1 MADDA
6 KLLDYL
12 KRATAD
18 LRRTRGRLR
27 ELEEA
32 RREPIAV
39 VAMACRYPGG
49 ADTPEDLWSLVRG
62 GADAV
67 TPFPGD
73 RGWRDVRGYA
83 DSGGFLGGAD
93 AFDAAFF
100 GISPREAAAM
110 DPQQRLLLEAAW
122 EAVERAGTDP
132 TALRGTRTGV
142 FAGVSHLDY
151 RECAAG
157 AEDEAEGYLL
167 TGSVGSVV
175 AGRVAYAL
183 GLEGPAMTVDTACS
197 SSLAAVHLAV
207 RALRSGE
214 CDGALAGGVTVM
226 NGPSLFEEFSR
237 QGALSPDGR
246 CRAFAASAD
255 GTGFAEGVGLLML
268 ERLSDAVRGGRR
280 VLAVVRGSA
289 VNSDGASNGLTAPS
303 GPAQE
308 RVIADALADAG
319 LGPGEVDVV
328 EAHGTGTRL
337 GDPIEAHALMAAYGK
352 GREPGRALRIGS
364 VKSNIGHTQAAAGV
378 AGIIKTVMALRHEE
392 LPGSLH
398 IDAPTPHA
406 DWDGTVR
413 PVAENEPWARDP
425 GRRRRAGVSSFG
437 VSGTN
442 AHVILEEAPD
452 PDETGEGGGAEA
464 GPARAGRTAAAP
476 GGRAPGAEERSG
488 EPAREPAGAGAV
500 DTATGPGGAPGGVRG
515 DGGRPVA
522 PAGAGGV
529 HGRSSGDADP
539 GRSGPAPGRT
549 PGRPSSG
556 GPTDPLPFA
565 PRPGRPLPWVLS
577 ARTSDA
583 LAAQARRLASHLAGP
598 GAAEDPAALG
608 RALAQSRTAFEYRAA
623 VVAGDT
629 DAARTGL
636 QALAEGRTGP
646 GAVPEGGR
654 IVPGGRAGAPGRTV
668 FVFPGQGQ
676 QWEGMARDLLRES
689 PAFARRMGEC
699 VEALRPHVDFEPL
712 AVLRGD
718 PGAPA
723 LDRDDVVQP
732 VLWCMMVSLAALWE
746 SCGVR
751 PDLIIGHSQ
760 GEIAAACAAGALSLE
775 DAARIIA
782 VRGRALLALAGRGAA
797 TSVGLPVGRIEEWIA
812 DNGAE
817 LAPAAINGPESV
829 VVSGAQRDLE
839 RLEAWCS
846 AQGVHSRRLAVF
858 FAAHGPAV
866 DEVRADFLAG
876 IAGVAPRTARVP
888 LVSSVTAGPVD
899 GAELDAE
906 YWFRNLRLP
915 VLFAPAVGRAAEE
928 GAGLFVE
935 VSAHPVARVGLAQT
949 LGEAGAAVGTLARG
963 EGGPDRFQAS
973 LAEAH
978 RHGARPDWDR
988 LFPEACGP
996 HPDLPTYPFQ
1006 RRSYR
1011 LRPARPRGDLA
1022 AAGLEDG
1029 GHAMLGAAV
1038 DGPGS
1043 GRMVLTG
1050 RLGLADQPWLAEH
1063 GTGGR
1068 PLLAGTGLLDLA
1080 LHTAAAAGAPT
1091 VESLE
1096 LLAPLW
1102 IPATGDVRLH
1112 AEAEPGPEPGAWRLR
1127 IHSRERDGDWRLHA
1141 EGVAVEEEAT
1151 GGAEASGAGG
1161 ASVTGEAGGRGPGAV
1176 ADDRR
1181 QPGASRPP
1189 APGDGGGQA
1198 RAGAPAEIP
1207 PPRSGPADPAS
1218 AVSGT
1223 VQDGPSEE
1231 AAPVSPGD
1239 SASARGEAEG
1249 GAGAGVP
1256 GGRTVASAPAGAAG
1270 AERDAHAQT
1279 ARAASSRGPHPP
1291 FPEQWPPPEAD
1302 EIPLDS
1308 SYARMAGIG
1317 YRYGP
1322 AFRGLRR
1329 AWVRGEGVG
1338 ADVYGDV
1345 RLPDSLEVDGYGL
1358 HPALLD
1364 ACLHAM
1370 IAVLPEVRGPGRPG
1384 ARVRMAFSWE
1394 GVRLHAVG
1402 ARALRVRITE
1412 TAPGV
1417 HRVTAV
1423 DPAGAPVLTADALTM
1438 REAAGTSAAEAA
1450 GAAAYRLD
1458 WRPLSETEGAPAP
1471 GAEHAAGPTGPPDL
1485 AVPAVL
1491 GGLPA
1496 PVGATAHPDLA
1507 ALAAHIDSGAPA
1519 PSVVAAPVPAP
1530 DPGIPRPR
1538 GGARPDPGAEAR
1550 GAVRRTLRLMQ
1561 AWLADE
1567 RFASSRLALVTCGAV
1582 ATRPGEHVPDLAGAA
1597 VWGLLRAA
1605 QTEHPGRFL
1614 VVDTDPAAPG
1624 VPDPA
1629 PALASGEPQAAVRDG
1644 RVLVPR
1650 LAPPH
1655 QRPPADPADRTWR
1668 LVPDGS
1674 GRVDGLERRPH
1685 PGADGP
1691 LAPDQVRIDVRAAGL
1706 NFRDLLL
1713 TLGYFPGGEPIG
1725 FEAAGVVTAVGADVG
1740 DLAPGD
1746 RVMGLVV
1753 GAVGPVGTAHRRTL
1767 ARVPDGWTLAQAAT
1781 SPGVFLTAYHA
1792 LVGTAAV
1799 RPGERVLVHAATGG
1813 VGMAAV
1819 QIARHLGAE
1828 VYATAAAHKRHL
1840 LRAAGLPEERIAD
1853 TRTPG
1858 FADRFLHATG
1868 GQGVD
1873 TVLNCLTGEMLEASL
1888 RLLPRGG
1895 RFVELGRTDLRDPAE
1910 VAEWHPGVRYH
1921 SLELPKVSP
1930 ERIGDMLTDLLSLF
1944 ERGYLRP
1951 LPAACLPVGE
1961 IGAGMRRLQM
1971 GLNTGKLGL
1980 TVPRPLDPAGT
1991 VLITGGTGAL
2001 GGLVAEHLVR
2011 GHGVRHLLLLSRSGP
2026 DADGARRLVDR
2037 LRSLGADAAVRACDV
2052 ADRADLERALA
2063 EVPPDRPITG
2073 VFHAAAVVEDATVEA
2088 ETPGRSGRV
2097 LAAKAEAA
2105 WALHELTLGD
2115 DLAAFVLFSSAAGV
2129 LGSAGQGSYAAA
2141 NAFLDGLAA
2150 HRAALGLPALS
2161 LAWGLWDVE
2170 SGPAGRLGRADQA
2183 RMARA
2188 GLVPMPA
2195 DAGTGLL
2202 DTGLAGERT
2211 HAVPM
2216 LFDPSGPREHA
2227 RRTGAVAPLLGD
2239 LAAPARPRRRA
2250 LRAAASERART
2261 RPDTAALAALPEGE
2275 RRAALL
2281 ETVRGHAA
2289 EVLGHADPAAVP
2301 ADAEFL
2307 ESGFDSLTAV
2317 ELRNRLATDL
2327 GRRLPA
2333 GLAFAHPTPER
2344 LAAHL
2349 AEVLAADT
2357 AAPPAPAPPAA
2368 GEGNPSREGHG
2379 LVDLMLR
2386 ACRTGRAAEG
2396 IRMLEAAAALRPVF
2410 ESALDAGDVPPP
2422 KRLAA
2427 AGSDSAPVL
2436 VCVPS
2441 LLMNSGPHEYARF
2454 AAAVEGR
2461 AEAVCLTHPGFSAG
2475 ERLPAAVDAL
2485 VELHAR
2491 NLRERVDGRRFALV
2505 GRSSGAWAAHALAAQ
2520 LESTGVR
2527 PAALVLVD
2535 PPMPDDERLY
2545 EVAAR
2550 VLLEGEEEMR
2560 LADDAR
2566 ATASGGHLALF
2577 RGWVP
2582 EPVAAPALVL
2592 RPEDGAPGD
2601 EGRSHRFTWEPPHEE
2616 AVTGGD
2622 HLTMLEGR
2630 AQDTAAA
2637 VLRWLETVEDDG
2649 AQSPRQ
2655 CEAVR

>member
-1 MADDA
+1 M
-6 KLLDYL
+6 
-12 KRATAD
+12 
-18 LRRTRGRLR
+18 
-27 ELEEA
+27 
-32 RREPIAV
+32 
-39 VAMACRYPGG
+39 
-49 ADTPEDLWSLVRG
+49 
-62 GADAV
+62 
-67 TPFPGD
+67 
-73 RGWRDVRGYA
+73 
-83 DSGGFLGGAD
+83 
-93 AFDAAFF
+93 
-100 GISPREAAAM
+100 
-110 DPQQRLLLEAAW
+110 
-122 EAVERAGTDP
+122 
-132 TALRGTRTGV
+132 
-142 FAGVSHLDY
+142 
-151 RECAAG
+151 
-157 AEDEAEGYLL
+157 
-167 TGSVGSVV
+167 
-175 AGRVAYAL
+175 
-183 GLEGPAMTVDTACS
+183 
-197 SSLAAVHLAV
+197 
-207 RALRSGE
+207 
-214 CDGALAGGVTVM
+214 
-226 NGPSLFEEFSR
+226 
-237 QGALSPDGR
+237 
-246 CRAFAASAD
+246 
-255 GTGFAEGVGLLML
+255 
-268 ERLSDAVRGGRR
+268 
-280 VLAVVRGSA
+280 
-289 VNSDGASNGLTAPS
+289 
-303 GPAQE
+303 
-308 RVIADALADAG
+308 
-319 LGPGEVDVV
+319 
-328 EAHGTGTRL
+328 
-337 GDPIEAHALMAAYGK
+337 
-352 GREPGRALRIGS
+352 
-364 VKSNIGHTQAAAGV
+364 
-378 AGIIKTVMALRHEE
+378 
-392 LPGSLH
+392 
-398 IDAPTPHA
+398 
-406 DWDGTVR
+406 
-413 PVAENEPWARDP
+413 
-425 GRRRRAGVSSFG
+425 
-437 VSGTN
+437 
-442 AHVILEEAPD
+442 LEEAPD
-452 PDETGEGGGAEA
+452 PEAAGDAGGTEA
-464 GPARAGRTAAAP
+464 VPGRAGRTAAAP
-476 GGRAPGAEERSG
+476 GGRTPPEGLRGPEEQRSAAQGRPGAEAVGTAAGAGRVPEDGPGDRPAAPGATGVRG
-488 EPAREPAGAGAV
+488 RDGAHGVPGAGTSEPGGEIA
-500 DTATGPGGAPGGVRG
+500 GPGGDDHPAEASDASVPGHGSDRG
-515 DGGRPVA
+515 GTGPADGGST
-522 PAGAGGV
+522 G
-529 HGRSSGDADP
+529 
-539 GRSGPAPGRT
+539 
-549 PGRPSSG
+549 
-556 GPTDPLPFA
+556 PLPFA

-577 ARTSDA
+577 ARTPDA
-583 LAAQARRLASHLAGP
+583 LAAQARRLGSHLAGP
-598 GAAEDPAALG
+598 GAAEGPAALG
-608 RALAQSRTAFEYRAA
+608 RALARSRTAFEYRAA
-623 VVAGDT
+623 VVARDV

-646 GAVPEGGR
+646 GAVPEGVR
-654 IVPGGRAGAPGRTV
+654 IVPAGRAGAPGRTV

-676 QWEGMARDLLRES
+676 QWEGMARELLRES

-797 TSVGLPVGRIEEWIA
+797 TSVGLPVGRIEEWVA

-829 VVSGAQRDLE
+829 VVSGARRDLE
-839 RLEAWCS
+839 RLEAWCT

-866 DEVRADFLAG
+866 EEVRDDFLAG
-876 IAGVAPRTARVP
+876 IAGVEPRTARIP

-899 GAELDAE
+899 GAELDAG

-915 VLFAPAVGRAAEE
+915 VLFAPAVGRAAED

-963 EGGPDRFQAS
+963 EGGPDRFLAS

-988 LFPEACGP
+988 LFPEARGP

-1011 LRPARPRGDLA
+1011 LRPARPQGDLA
-1022 AAGLEDG
+1022 AAGLEEG
-1029 GHAMLGAAV
+1029 GHAMLGAAL
-1038 DGPGS
+1038 DGPGG
-1043 GRMVLTG
+1043 GRTVLTG

-1112 AEAEPGPEPGAWRLR
+1112 AEADQGPEPGAWRLR
-1127 IHSRERDGDWRLHA
+1127 IHSREGDGDWRLHA
-1141 EGVAVEEEAT
+1141 EGVAVEEET
-1151 GGAEASGAGG
+1151 VGGPLAADGEARGGPGRGDRPDAVEAVPGTALGEGRSGTVPPPSGGRAPDRDGAVGGPGAGG
-1161 ASVTGEAGGRGPGAV
+1161 PGGKRGRDTPRTSTSAETDGAARPDRGDRPDAVESGGRAPVQDSAVGHGPGAP
-1176 ADDRR
+1176 DL
-1181 QPGASRPP
+1181 
-1189 APGDGGGQA
+1189 
-1198 RAGAPAEIP
+1198 P
-1207 PPRSGPADPAS
+1207 PPRSGPAGVGGLRGDEAQDRAS
-1218 AVSGT
+1218 AAGT
-1223 VQDGPSEE
+1223 GR
-1231 AAPVSPGD
+1231 ASPGGR
-1239 SASARGEAEG
+1239 ASERG
-1249 GAGAGVP
+1249 GAGRGDRPDAVESGGCAPDRDSAVGHGPGAPDHLPSRSGPAGVGGLRGDEAQDRASAAGTGQASPHEAPTGDSGP
-1256 GGRTVASAPAGAAG
+1256 GGPAPF
-1270 AERDAHAQT
+1270 
-1279 ARAASSRGPHPP
+1279 RGVHPP
-1291 FPEQWPPPEAD
+1291 LPVQWPPPGAD

-1308 SYARMAGIG
+1308 SYARMAEIG

-1322 AFRGLRR
+1322 SFRGLRR

-1338 ADVYGDV
+1338 ADVYGEV
-1345 RLPDSLEVDGYGL
+1345 RLPDSLEADGYGL

-1370 IAVLPEVRGPGRPG
+1370 IAVLPEVRGTGG
-1384 ARVRMAFSWE
+1384 TGAAARVRMAFSWE
-1394 GVRLHAVG
+1394 GVRLHATG

-1438 REAAGTSAAEAA
+1438 REAAGASAAEAA
-1450 GAAAYRLD
+1450 GAAAYRLE
-1458 WRPLSETEGAPAP
+1458 WRPLPEREGAAADP
-1471 GAEHAAGPTGPPDL
+1471 G
-1485 AVPAVL
+1485 VQAVL

-1496 PVGATAHPDLA
+1496 PAGATAHPDLA

-1519 PSVVAAPVPAP
+1519 PSLVAAPVPAP

-1538 GGARPDPGAEAR
+1538 GGPRPDPGAEAR
-1550 GAVRRTLRLMQ
+1550 GAVRRTLRLLQ

-1567 RFASSRLALVTCGAV
+1567 RFASSRLAVVTSGAV

-1614 VVDTDPAAPG
+1614 AVDADPAAPG
-1624 VPDPA
+1624 APDPA
-1629 PALASGEPQAAVRDG
+1629 HALASGEPQAAVRDG

-1650 LAPPH
+1650 LAAPRR
-1655 QRPPADPADRTWR
+1655 RPAADPADRTWR

-1674 GRVDGLERRPH
+1674 GRVDGLERLPH

-1713 TLGYFPGGEPIG
+1713 ALGYFSPGEPIG
-1725 FEAAGVVTAVGADVG
+1725 FEAAGVVTAVGADVR

-1753 GAVGPVGTAHRRTL
+1753 GAVGPVGTAHRSTL
-1767 ARVPDGWTLAQAAT
+1767 ARGPDGWTPAQAAT

-1819 QIARHLGAE
+1819 QLARHLGAE

-1853 TRTPG
+1853 SRTPA
-1858 FADRFLHATG
+1858 FADRFLRATG
-1868 GQGVD
+1868 GRGVD

-1910 VAEWHPGVRYH
+1910 VAERHPGVRYH
-1921 SLELPKVSP
+1921 SLELPKVDP
-1930 ERIGDMLTDLLSLF
+1930 ERIGEMLTDLLSLF
-1944 ERGYLRP
+1944 ERGRLSP

-1961 IGAGMRRLQM
+1961 IGAGLRRLQM

-1980 TVPRPLDPAGT
+1980 TVPRPLDPEGT

-2001 GGLVAEHLVR
+2001 GRLVAEHLVR
-2011 GHGVRHLLLLSRSGP
+2011 EHGVRHLLLLSRSGP
-2026 DADGARRLVDR
+2026 DAEGARHLVDG
-2037 LRSLGADAAVRACDV
+2037 LRSLGAEATVLACDA
-2052 ADRADLERALA
+2052 ADRAALERALA
-2063 EVPPDRPITG
+2063 AVPPEHPLTG
-2073 VFHAAAVVEDATVEA
+2073 VFHAAAVVDDATVEA
-2088 ETPGRSGRV
+2088 ETPERSGRV

-2105 WALHELTLGD
+2105 WALHELTLKD

-2188 GLVPMPA
+2188 GLLPMPA

-2202 DTGLAGERT
+2202 DTGLAGEHT
-2211 HAVPM
+2211 HLVPM

-2227 RRTGAVAPLLGD
+2227 RRTGSAAPLLSG
-2239 LAAPARPRRRA
+2239 LVAPARPRRRV
-2250 LRAAASERART
+2250 LRAAASERAPA
-2261 RPDTAALAALPEGE
+2261 RPDAAALAALPEGE
-2275 RRAALL
+2275 RCAALL
-2281 ETVRGHAA
+2281 EAVRGHAA
-2289 EVLGHADPAAVP
+2289 EVLGHADAAAVP

-2317 ELRNRLATDL
+2317 ELRNRIAADL

-2333 GLAFAHPTPER
+2333 GLAFAYPTPER

-2349 AEVLAADT
+2349 ADLLAADAPGGASAQAAGANAAPDAT
-2357 AAPPAPAPPAA
+2357 GGPGTPVDGARTGAADGAAPPAPAPPPA
-2368 GEGNPSREGHG
+2368 GGGNPSREGHG

-2396 IRMLEAAAALRPVF
+2396 MRMLEAAAALRPVF

-2427 AGSDSAPVL
+2427 AGSDAAPVL

-2461 AEAVCLTHPGFSAG
+2461 AEALCVTHPGFSAG

-2491 NLRERVDGRRFALV
+2491 SLREHVGGRRFALV

-2520 LESTGVR
+2520 LESAGVR
-2527 PAALVLVD
+2527 PAGLVLLD
-2535 PPMPDDERLY
+2535 PPMPGDERLP

-2550 VLLEGEEEMR
+2550 VLLEREEEMR

-2577 RGWVP
+2577 RGWTP
-2582 EPVAAPALVL
+2582 EHVAAPALVL

-2601 EGRSHRFTWEPPHEE
+2601 EGRTHRFTWEPPHEE
-2616 AVTGGD
+2616 EVTGGD

-2630 AQDTAAA
+2630 AADTAAA
-2637 VLRWLETVEDDG
+2637 VLRWLKVPESADKGAGAGEDADEG
-2649 AQSPRQ
+2649 TAPRHRCQ
-2655 CEAVR
+2655 AVR

>member
-49 ADTPEDLWSLVRG
+49 ADTPEGLWSLVRG
-62 GADAV
+62 GGDAV
-67 TPFPGD
+67 APFPDD

-83 DSGGFLGGAD
+83 DSGGFLKGAD

-122 EAVERAGTDP
+122 EAVERAGVDP

-167 TGSVGSVV
+167 TGTVGSVV
-175 AGRVAYAL
+175 AGRAAYAL
-183 GLEGPAMTVDTACS
+183 GLEGPTMTVDTACS
-197 SSLAAVHLAV
+197 SSLVALHLAV
-207 RALRSGE
+207 RALRGGE
-214 CDGALAGGVTVM
+214 CDRALAGGVTVM

-308 RVIADALADAG
+308 RVIADALGDAG
-319 LGPGEVDVV
+319 LGPGDVDVV

-364 VKSNIGHTQAAAGV
+364 VKSNIGHTQAAAGA
-378 AGIIKTVMALRHEE
+378 AGVIKTVMALRHEV

-406 DWDGTVR
+406 EWDGTVR
-413 PVAENEPWARDP
+413 PVAENEPWARAP
-425 GRRRRAGVSSFG
+425 GRPRRAGVSSFG

-442 AHVILEEAPD
+442 AHVVLEEAPD
-452 PDETGEGGGAEA
+452 PDESGAGAGAEA
-464 GPARAGRTAAAP
+464 G
-476 GGRAPGAEERSG
+476 
-488 EPAREPAGAGAV
+488 
-500 DTATGPGGAPGGVRG
+500 
-515 DGGRPVA
+515 
-522 PAGAGGV
+522 
-529 HGRSSGDADP
+529 
-539 GRSGPAPGRT
+539 
-549 PGRPSSG
+549 SSG
-556 GPTDPLPFA
+556 GSADPLPFA

-577 ARTSDA
+577 ARTPDA
-583 LAAQARRLASHLAGP
+583 LAAQAHRLDSHLAGP
-598 GAAEDPAALG
+598 AAAEGPAALG
-608 RALAQSRTAFEYRAA
+608 RALARSRTAFEYRAA
-623 VVAGDT
+623 VVAGDA

-636 QALAEGRTGP
+636 QALAEGRTAP
-646 GAVPEGGR
+646 GAAPDGVR

-676 QWEGMARDLLRES
+676 QWEGMAHDLLRES
-689 PAFARRMGEC
+689 PAFAHRMGEC

-751 PDLIIGHSQ
+751 PDVIIGHSQ

-797 TSVGLPVGRIEEWIA
+797 ASVGLPVGRIEEWIA
-812 DNGAE
+812 DDGAE

-829 VVSGAQRDLE
+829 VVSGDEGDLE
-839 RLEAWCS
+839 RLEAWCA

-866 DEVRADFLAG
+866 EDVREDVLAG
-876 IAGVAPRTARVP
+876 LAGVRPRTARVP

-906 YWFRNLRLP
+906 YWFRNLRRP
-915 VLFAPAVGRAAEE
+915 VLFAPAVGRAAED
-928 GAGLFVE
+928 GAGLFIE

-963 EGGPDRFQAS
+963 EGGPDRFLAS

-988 LFPEACGP
+988 LFPEARGP

-1038 DGPGS
+1038 DSPG
-1043 GRMVLTG
+1043 GERAVLTG

-1080 LHTAAAAGAPT
+1080 LHAAAAAGAPT

-1112 AEAEPGPEPGAWRLR
+1112 AEAGPGPEPGAWRLR
-1127 IHSRERDGDWRLHA
+1127 IHSREGEGDWRLHA
-1141 EGVAVEEEAT
+1141 EGVAV
-1151 GGAEASGAGG
+1151 G
-1161 ASVTGEAGGRGPGAV
+1161 
-1176 ADDRR
+1176 
-1181 QPGASRPP
+1181 
-1189 APGDGGGQA
+1189 
-1198 RAGAPAEIP
+1198 
-1207 PPRSGPADPAS
+1207 
-1218 AVSGT
+1218 
-1223 VQDGPSEE
+1223 EE
-1231 AAPVSPGD
+1231 AADGPAGGGGPRD
-1239 SASARGEAEG
+1239 DEAQDHASAAEAG
-1249 GAGAGVP
+1249 RVPP
-1256 GGRTVASAPAGAAG
+1256 GGRAPDRGGADRVPGSAHEAPPGSAGPGSPAHSWAG
-1270 AERDAHAQT
+1270 
-1279 ARAASSRGPHPP
+1279 HPP
-1291 FPEQWPPPEAD
+1291 FPAQWPPPGAE
-1302 EIPLDS
+1302 EVPLDS
-1308 SYARMAGIG
+1308 SYARMAEIG
-1317 YRYGP
+1317 YHYGP

-1338 ADVYGDV
+1338 ADVYGEV
-1345 RLPDSLEVDGYGL
+1345 RLPDSLEADGYGL

-1364 ACLHAM
+1364 TCLHAM
-1370 IAVLPEVRGPGRPG
+1370 IAVLPEVRGAGAASA

-1394 GVRLHAVG
+1394 GVRLHAAG

-1438 REAAGTSAAEAA
+1438 RDAAGTSAAEAA
-1450 GAAAYRLD
+1450 GAAAYRLE
-1458 WRPLSETEGAPAP
+1458 WRPLPETEGAAPAAP
-1471 GAEHAAGPTGPPDL
+1471 AGL
-1485 AVPAVL
+1485 AVL

-1496 PVGATAHPDLA
+1496 PVGGTAHPDLA
-1507 ALAAHIDSGAPA
+1507 ALAAHVDSGAPA

-1538 GGARPDPGAEAR
+1538 GGARPGPGSEAR
-1550 GAVRRTLRLMQ
+1550 GAVRRTLRLLQ

-1567 RFASSRLALVTCGAV
+1567 RFSSSRLALVTRGAV
-1582 ATRPGEHVPDLAGAA
+1582 ATRPGEPVPDLAGAA

-1614 VVDTDPAAPG
+1614 AVDADPAAPG
-1624 VPDPA
+1624 AADPA
-1629 PALASGEPQAAVRDG
+1629 HALAAGEPQAAVRDG

-1650 LAPPH
+1650 LAPPR

-1674 GRVDGLERRPH
+1674 GRIDGLERRPH

-1713 TLGYFPGGEPIG
+1713 ALGYFPGGEPIG
-1725 FEAAGVVTAVGADVG
+1725 FEAAGTVTAVGADVR

-1753 GAVGPVGTAHRRTL
+1753 GAVGPVGTAHRDTL
-1767 ARVPDGWTLAQAAT
+1767 ARVPDGWSLAQAAT

-1819 QIARHLGAE
+1819 QIAHHLGAE

-1840 LRAAGLPEERIAD
+1840 LRAVGLPEERIAD

-1858 FADRFLHATG
+1858 FAERFLAATG

-1910 VAEWHPGVRYH
+1910 VAERHPGVRYH
-1921 SLELPKVSP
+1921 CLELPKVAP
-1930 ERIGDMLTDLLSLF
+1930 ERVGGMLTDLLSLF
-1944 ERGYLRP
+1944 ERGRLRP

-1961 IGAGMRRLQM
+1961 IGAGLRRLQM

-2011 GHGVRHLLLLSRSGP
+2011 EHGVRNLLLLSRGGP
-2026 DADGARRLVDR
+2026 GAAGAERLVEH
-2037 LRSLGADAAVRACDV
+2037 LRSLGAEAVVRACDV
-2052 ADRADLERALA
+2052 ADRAGLERAVA
-2063 EVPPDRPITG
+2063 AVPPDRPLTG
-2073 VFHAAAVVEDATVEA
+2073 VFHAAAVVDDATVEA
-2088 ETPGRSGRV
+2088 ETPERSGRV

-2105 WALHELTLGD
+2105 WALHELTLED

-2211 HAVPM
+2211 HLVPM

-2227 RRTGAVAPLLGD
+2227 RRAGAVSPVLGD
-2239 LAAPARPRRRA
+2239 LVAPARPRRRA
-2250 LRAAASERART
+2250 LRAAAPERT
-2261 RPDTAALAALPEGE
+2261 RSRPDAASLAALPEAE
-2275 RRAALL
+2275 RCAALL

-2289 EVLGHADPAAVP
+2289 EVLGHADAAAVP

-2349 AEVLAADT
+2349 AELLAAD
-2357 AAPPAPAPPAA
+2357 APPAPVPPAA
-2368 GEGNPSREGHG
+2368 GGENPSREGHG

-2422 KRLAA
+2422 KRLAS
-2427 AGSDSAPVL
+2427 GPGSAPVL

-2461 AEAVCLTHPGFSAG
+2461 AEALCLTHPGFAAG

-2485 VELHAR
+2485 VEMHAR
-2491 NLRERVDGRRFALV
+2491 DLRERVDGRRFALV

-2520 LESTGVR
+2520 LESAGVR
-2527 PAALVLVD
+2527 PAGLVLLD
-2535 PPMPDDERLY
+2535 PPMPDDGRLH
-2545 EVAAR
+2545 EVAAQ
-2550 VLLEGEEEMR
+2550 VLLEREEEVR

-2577 RGWVP
+2577 RGWAP

-2601 EGRSHRFTWEPPHEE
+2601 GGRVHRFTWEPPHE
-2616 AVTGGD
+2616 AVVTGGD

-2630 AQDTAAA
+2630 AADTAEA
-2637 VLRWLETVEDDG
+2637 VLRWLTTAEDG
-2649 AQSPRQ
+2649 GTAPRHR
-2655 CEAVR
+2655 CEPVR